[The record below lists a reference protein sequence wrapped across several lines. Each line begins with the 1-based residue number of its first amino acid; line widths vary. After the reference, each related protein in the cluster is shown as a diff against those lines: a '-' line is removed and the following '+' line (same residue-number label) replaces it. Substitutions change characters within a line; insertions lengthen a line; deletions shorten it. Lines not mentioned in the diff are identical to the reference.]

1 MATRFEGTEKQKQA
15 LNAYIA
21 LMRAA
26 NAVTIRAHRHLRAA
40 KLTLG
45 QFGALEALFHL
56 GPMRQHELAGKL
68 LCSPGNISTVLSN
81 LERRKLVRRRTDSA
95 DARCTV
101 VEVMDKGQR
110 LMDEVFPRHVVGLE
124 EAMTTLA
131 PPELESLRVLCRKLG
146 KAQT

>member
-1 MATRFEGTEKQKQA
+1 MATRFKGTETQKQA

-26 NAVTIRAHRHLRAA
+26 NAVTLRAHRHLRAA

-45 QFGALEALFHL
+45 QFGALEALYHL

-81 LERRKLVRRRTDSA
+81 LERRKLVRRRTDNT
-95 DARCTV
+95 DARCTI
-101 VEVMDKGQR
+101 VEVTDKGHR
-110 LMDEVFPRHVVGLE
+110 LMSDMFPGHVAGLQ
-124 EAMTTLA
+124 EAMSVLA
-131 PPELESLRVLCRKLG
+131 APELESLRALCRKLG
-146 KAQT
+146 MAQT

>member
-1 MATRFEGTEKQKQA
+1 MATRFKGTETQKQA

-26 NAVTIRAHRHLRAA
+26 NAVTIRAHQHLRAA

-45 QFGALEALFHL
+45 QFGALEALYHL

-81 LERRKLVRRRTDSA
+81 LEWRKLVRRSTDGA
-95 DARCTV
+95 DARCTI
-101 VEVMDKGQR
+101 VEVTDKGHR
-110 LMDEVFPRHVVGLE
+110 LMSEIFPGHAVGLE
-124 EAMTTLA
+124 EAMSVLA
-131 PPELESLRVLCRKLG
+131 APELESLRALCRKLG
-146 KAQT
+146 MAQT

>member
-1 MATRFEGTEKQKQA
+1 MATKFEGTANQKQA

-101 VEVMDKGQR
+101 VEVTDKGQR

-124 EAMTTLA
+124 EAMTALTA
-131 PPELESLRVLCRKLG
+131 SELESLRVLCRKLG

>member
-1 MATRFEGTEKQKQA
+1 VATAFQGTARQEQA
-15 LNAYIA
+15 LNAYIT

-26 NAVTIRAHRHLRAA
+26 SAVTLRVHRHLSGS

-56 GPMRQHELAGKL
+56 GAMRQHELAGKL

-81 LERRKLVRRRTDSA
+81 LEERKLVRRLA
-95 DARCTV
+95 DRDDGRCTV
-101 VEVMDKGQR
+101 VEITDKGRR
-110 LMDEVFPRHVVGLE
+110 LMNEVFPRHVL
-124 EAMTTLA
+124 
-131 PPELESLRVLCRKLG
+131 ELERAMAALSATEQEDLRRLCRTLG

>member
-1 MATRFEGTEKQKQA
+1 MATRFEGTDKERQA

-45 QFGALEALFHL
+45 QFGALEALYHL

-101 VEVMDKGQR
+101 VEVTDKGQR
-110 LMDEVFPRHVVGLE
+110 LMDDVFPRHVVGLE
-124 EAMTTLA
+124 EAMTALTA
-131 PPELESLRVLCRKLG
+131 PELESLRVLCRKLG
-146 KAQT
+146 MAQT